1 MKAIAALLLTGAIA
15 AFATFTA
22 RAAEPVEKPKAE
34 AKAAEPKRLT
44 DESLLAMLENM
55 GYEPKVEKTSAG
67 NIYSITVT
75 RGTWS
80 YIFDVSLS
88 PSKTKLWFSGWL
100 SVLPEG
106 KAVPSEKL
114 LALLEAS
121 WTHGP
126 AHFRYHP
133 PFRQLNLG
141 LCLDNRDIT
150 PTQLREQIEGFM
162 DTMKKTE
169 LLWNVKKWDEK
180 QNVTI
185 GKPADKKDEKPIDK
199 KEEKK
204 GEMK

>member
-1 MKAIAALLLTGAIA
+1 MKAIAALLLTGSIA
-15 AFATFTA
+15 AFSTLAA
-22 RAAEPVEKPKAE
+22 RAAESAEKP
-34 AKAAEPKRLT
+34 KAAEPKRLT

-55 GYEPKVEKTSAG
+55 GYEPKIEKTASG

-141 LCLDNRDIT
+141 LCIDNRDIT

-185 GKPADKKDEKPIDK
+185 GKPADEKPLDK